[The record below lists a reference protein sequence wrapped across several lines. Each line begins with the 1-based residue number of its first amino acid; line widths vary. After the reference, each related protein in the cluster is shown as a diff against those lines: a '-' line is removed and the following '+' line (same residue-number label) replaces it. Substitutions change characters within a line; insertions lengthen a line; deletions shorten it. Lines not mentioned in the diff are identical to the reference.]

1 MVCVSLGSFLGA
13 GFYIDDQAVFVFF
26 LMTSVCFAYSAACT
40 LLKLLYYHAVRD

>member
-26 LMTSVCFAYSAACT
+26 YDLRVFCVLCCLYFK
-40 LLKLLYYHAVRD
+40 KLLYYHAVRD